1 MGKTYTENEILET
14 CKATLKTPEQFYNAA
29 CVNYTGKT
37 SDTKIPYTEVIA
49 EFLCKK
55 ENFDKYVNGI
65 SKLPREKSPYKT
77 DTHNGALN
85 ENSNQE
91 EANIAKQMFNFC
103 DKGGSY
109 SKIGKIID
117 YQTPLKNELS
127 DKAGKIDLLA
137 YDEATNTLRILELKK
152 PCSNETMLRCVLE
165 GYTYL
170 KTVDQKKL
178 RENFN
183 SEKLEIPENASVKAS
198 PLVFKGSKPYN
209 EYQKDRPHLK
219 KLMKLLESEPIFVV
233 ATAWEVL

>member
-1 MGKTYTENEILET
+1 MVTYTENEILET
-14 CKATLKTPEQFYNAA
+14 CKAALETPEQFYNAD

-49 EFLCKK
+49 KFLCD
-55 ENFDKYVNGI
+55 NFDAYAKGI

-117 YQTPLKNELS
+117 YQTPLKNEHS

-152 PCSNETMLRCVLE
+152 PCSKETMLRCVLE

-170 KTVDQKKL
+170 RTVDQKKL
-178 RENFN
+178 RKDF
-183 SEKLEIPENASVKAS
+183 EIPENASVKAS
-198 PLVFKGSKPYN
+198 PFVFKGSKPYN
-209 EYQKDRPHLK
+209 EYQEGRPYLK
-219 KLMKLLESEPIFVV
+219 KLMKLLESEPVV
-233 ATAWEVL
+233 IVKTATGYEVS